1 MQMTTWLNKI
11 SPKLGEIWEKLS
23 PSRRLTFMIG
33 IALLIG
39 SLVLVVS
46 TVRVGDYTIL
56 FSDLDPADAGEII
69 NALKEDQIPYRLS
82 ANGRSVLVPDNLVYE
97 TRIKLASAGM
107 PRGGV
112 VGFELFKNNSLGT
125 TDFERKI
132 QYNMALQGELTR
144 TIREMREVAD
154 ARVHIVQ
161 PERSLFVA
169 EERPATASVL
179 LRLRPYAQLSQ
190 GQVRGIAHLVA
201 SSVDG
206 LEPENVT
213 ILDSDGNIL
222 SQNIHLSNNM
232 PINSDMITAQLAL
245 AEAVEQK
252 LADGVSTMLERVF
265 GFGKAVVRVNADLNF
280 EYRELSAETF
290 KPILDESGLIRS
302 EQSYS
307 ETYTGGPQAIGIPGI
322 TSNIPTYEAPS
333 ENSNSSY
340 SKQDVTRNYE
350 LNKVNERTIVPP
362 GSINRLTVAVWLDG
376 ALAPEQLIRVRS
388 AVESAVGY
396 SASRGDQITIESL
409 TFERPVFEEY
419 DVVSVPT
426 AWEKAVAIWPY
437 IVAILVLGG
446 VVLFVILRK
455 RKAEPQS
462 TETDLNALLEQAKA
476 ELGEEMLTVEDSAS
490 KRLEDRLRDF
500 ASQKPHEA
508 AKLIRTWLMEDES

>member
-1 MQMTTWLNKI
+1 MTAWLKKI

-23 PSRRLTFMIG
+23 PSRRLILMIG

-46 TVRVGDYTIL
+46 TLRVGEYATL
-56 FSDLDPADAGEII
+56 FSDLDPTDAGEII
-69 NALKEDQIPYRLS
+69 SALKEDQIPYRLS
-82 ANGRSVLVPDNLVYE
+82 ANGRSILVPENLVYE

-125 TDFERKI
+125 TDFERRI

-179 LRLRPYAQLSQ
+179 LRLRPFAKLTP

-206 LEPENVT
+206 LDPENVT
-213 ILDSDGNIL
+213 ILDTDGNIL
-222 SQNIHLSNNM
+222 SQNLNIGATM
-232 PINSDMITAQLAL
+232 PINSELITAQLAL
-245 AEAVEQK
+245 TEAVEQK
-252 LADGVSTMLERVF
+252 LAESVRSMLERVF

-302 EQSYS
+302 EQTYL
-307 ETYTGGPQAIGIPGI
+307 ETYTGGGSQPIGIPGI
-322 TSNIPTYEAPS
+322 TSNIPTYETPAES
-333 ENSNSSY
+333 ATSSY
-340 SKQDVTRNYE
+340 TKQDITRNYE

-376 ALAPEQLIRVRS
+376 ALPPEQLARVRS
-388 AVESAVGY
+388 AVESAVGF

-419 DVVSVPT
+419 EVVSAPSF
-426 AWEKAVAIWPY
+426 WEQYWP
-437 IVAILVLGG
+437 IVAALLVVGG
-446 VVLFVILRK
+446 VAVFLTLRK
-455 RKAEPQS
+455 RKAEQQ
-462 TETDLNALLEQAKA
+462 TAETDLSTLLEQAKA
-476 ELGEEMLTVEDSAS
+476 KVEEDLLAVEDSTS
-490 KRLEDRLRDF
+490 RRLEDQLRDF
-500 ASQKPHEA
+500 ASRKPQEA
-508 AKLIRTWLMEDES
+508 AKLIRTWLTEDEV